1 MEKCKY
7 EDVTIQQ
14 VENAMKTGYITG
26 LIFDADSKT
35 ISLEAEEAEKI
46 YKVIHNINESLKPV
60 YEAIIEVGKTAL
72 NVAKTIA
79 SAILEVA
86 SQIPNKKISKKRFIK
101 LLQSQGIQRN
111 QINEV
116 IKNNKQSYTYLRYI
130 NTANELLKKNKQ

>member
-1 MEKCKY
+1 MGKCKY

-35 ISLEAEEAEKI
+35 ISLEEEEAEKI

-72 NVAKTIA
+72 NIAQTITN
-79 SAILEVA
+79 AILEVA
-86 SQIPNKKISKKRFIK
+86 RQIPNRKISKKQFIK

-111 QINEV
+111 EINEV
-116 IKNNKQSYTYLRYI
+116 IKNNKQPYTYLRYI
-130 NTANELLKKNKQ
+130 NTANELLKNKQ